1 MNKKN
6 PFSKLKIAMVLK
18 LDKNLD
24 IHHVIH
30 VLNIFVFIKKQNKIK
45 KDRLKPLLFRTQL
58 NYVVFS

>member
-18 LDKNLD
+18 LDTNLD

-30 VLNIFVFIKKQNKIK
+30 VCNIFVFIKQNNMK
-45 KDRLKPLLFRTQL
+45 KDRLKPLLFRIKL
-58 NYVVFS
+58 NYIAFS

>member
-18 LDKNLD
+18 SDKNLD

-30 VLNIFVFIKKQNKIK
+30 VLNIFVFIKKKIKNKI
-45 KDRLKPLLFRTQL
+45 RSSQATAF
-58 NYVVFS
+58 

>member
-1 MNKKN
+1 MYICLDDSAAFTVWYGCIIKKN

-30 VLNIFVFIKKQNKIK
+30 AFYNKTDWFI
-45 KDRLKPLLFRTQL
+45 D
-58 NYVVFS
+58 V

>member
-1 MNKKN
+1 
-6 PFSKLKIAMVLK
+6 MVLK

>member
-24 IHHVIH
+24 IHHVMH
-30 VLNIFVFIKKQNKIK
+30 VLNIFVFIKKNNMK
-45 KDRLKPLLFRTQL
+45 KDRLKPLLFRIKL
-58 NYVVFS
+58 NYIVFS